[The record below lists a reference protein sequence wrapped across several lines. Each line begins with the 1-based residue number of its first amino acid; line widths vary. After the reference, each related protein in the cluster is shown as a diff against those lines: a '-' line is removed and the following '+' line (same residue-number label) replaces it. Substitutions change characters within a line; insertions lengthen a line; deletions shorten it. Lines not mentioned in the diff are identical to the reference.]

1 MRAAVAGEVGVGL
14 ECGGAV
20 AEAAADEGAVARV
33 RAQVHRQLRAVLG
46 AVRADLA
53 PYRVERKKLTL

>member
-1 MRAAVAGEVGVGL
+1 MGAAVAGEVGVGL
-14 ECGGAV
+14 EGGGAV

-53 PYRVERKKLTL
+53 PTRERS

>member
-1 MRAAVAGEVGVGL
+1 MGAAVAGEVGVGL

-20 AEAAADEGAVARV
+20 AEAAADEGAVAGV
-33 RAQVHRQLRAVLG
+33 RAKVHRQLRAVLG

-53 PYRVERKKLTL
+53 PTRERS